1 MDADPPEG
9 WRLFHFV
16 ATVAS
21 APADKQFAVPKI
33 SNFSFP
39 ISNWDCAVI

>member
-9 WRLFHFV
+9 WRLFILSPVSLALQRTSSF
-16 ATVAS
+16 
-21 APADKQFAVPKI
+21 QFAVPII

-39 ISNWDCAVI
+39 ISN